1 MVIPVVIA
9 VVIAAV
15 VILGT
20 YFDRQ
25 QRAEFRKKFPPL
37 TDDEFV
43 KRCGPGTDPEMALIV
58 RDIIAEQLNIPREEI
73 YPEHRFID
81 DLHAD

>member
-1 MVIPVVIA
+1 MELLVFILA
-9 VVIAAV
+9 VLAAV
-15 VILGT
+15 FALGCILE
-20 YFDRQ
+20 RQ
-25 QRAEFRKKFPPL
+25 RRIEIRKKFPPL

-43 KRCGPGTDPEMALIV
+43 KRCGLGTDPEVALKV
-58 RDIIAEQLNIPREEI
+58 RGIISEQLNIPREEI